1 MFGNI
6 KCCLTDLL
14 EYWIFKL
21 PNISVFGDRY
31 QSSKL
36 YQSDSNIFG
45 IVKQLHGKEPMQQC
59 TGPALSSFWLNYAVC
74 PLIL

>member
-6 KCCLTDLL
+6 KCWLTDLL
-14 EYWIFKL
+14 EYRIFKS
-21 PNISVFGDRY
+21 PNISVFGDHY

-59 TGPALSSFWLNYAVC
+59 TGPALNSF
-74 PLIL
+74 